1 MRPVTGE
8 RIMIRVRVDRE
19 RCAGMAY
26 CIGVAPDVFELDEEG
41 KAVVLDA
48 SSVDDETLL
57 EAAKSCPLDA
67 IILEDDEGNRVYP

>member
-1 MRPVTGE
+1 MK
-8 RIMIRVRVDRE
+8 VRVNRE
-19 RCAGMAY
+19 LCTGMAY
-26 CIGVAPDVFELDEEG
+26 CIGVAPDVFELDEVG
-41 KAVVLDA
+41 KAVVLDV

>member
-1 MRPVTGE
+1 
-8 RIMIRVRVDRE
+8 
-19 RCAGMAY
+19 
-26 CIGVAPDVFELDEEG
+26 VAPDVFELDEEG

-48 SSVDDETLL
+48 SSVDDEILL

>member
-1 MRPVTGE
+1 MK
-8 RIMIRVRVDRE
+8 VRVDRDL
-19 RCAGMAY
+19 CAGMAY
-26 CIGVAPDVFELDEEG
+26 CIGVAPTVFELDEEG

-67 IILEDDEGNRVYP
+67 IILEDDEGNQVYP